1 MSKGSKRRPG
11 DSEKYRE
18 NWDRIFGEVRNDD
31 FFVKVLEST
40 GYAELAEKCR
50 KDCDEAIKNA
60 LRQGFS
66 EKLTADIGDNDPRRF
81 VATYGEEGL
90 QPAVW
95 WADSPGSAVEG
106 TTVLTVAKLIELVEW
121 ADKNAVESPVEYSP
135 EDIKK
140 MLDSLGAKNIDTGG

>member
-11 DSEKYRE
+11 NEDAYRE

-50 KDCDEAIKNA
+50 KDRDEAIKNA
-60 LRQGFS
+60 LWQEFS

-81 VATYGEEGL
+81 VAAYGEEGL
-90 QPAVW
+90 QTAVW
-95 WADSPGSAVEG
+95 YAASSG
-106 TTVLTVAKLIELVEW
+106 TTEEF
-121 ADKNAVESPVEYSP
+121 
-135 EDIKK
+135 IKDNR
-140 MLDSLGAKNIDTGG
+140 DSSNNCMFINGGKEICP